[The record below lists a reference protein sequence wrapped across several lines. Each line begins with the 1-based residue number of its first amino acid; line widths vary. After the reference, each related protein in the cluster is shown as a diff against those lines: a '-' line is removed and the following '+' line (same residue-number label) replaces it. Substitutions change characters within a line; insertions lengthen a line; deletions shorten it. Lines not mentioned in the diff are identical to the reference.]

1 MSTHPLKI
9 RILLADDH
17 TVVRRGI
24 RMVLESAPDLE
35 VVAEAADGIE
45 AVQRALRE
53 DIDLA
58 ILDVAMPRR
67 TGLQAALEL
76 SKQRPDLKILM
87 LSMHEVE
94 QYFFEALKAGASGY
108 VLKTAAGRDLVEAC
122 RAAMRGEPFLYPP
135 AVRGIMRDYLERA
148 ADGDALREEPLTA
161 RELEVLKLVAEAHT
175 SEQIAELLIDQPAD
189 GRAPPREP
197 HGQARHARPR
207 AAHPLRDPPR
217 AGGAVSVLVWV
228 LVGSRCGTSPC
239 CCPTASTA
247 ASSAP
252 SCTPSPARSSPAGR
266 CPSRACRPTTRR
278 DQAGAVAAPGR
289 ARRARRRLLDRLAR
303 GGWGVAPMGARTRQT

>member
-24 RMVLESAPDLE
+24 RMVLESAPDLD
-35 VVAEAADGIE
+35 VVAEASDGIE

-94 QYFFEALKAGASGY
+94 QYFFEELKAGASGY

-122 RAAMRGEPFLYPP
+122 RAPS
-135 AVRGIMRDYLERA
+135 
-148 ADGDALREEPLTA
+148 
-161 RELEVLKLVAEAHT
+161 EA
-175 SEQIAELLIDQPAD
+175 SRSSI
-189 GRAPPREP
+189 PR
-197 HGQARHARPR
+197 QC
-207 AAHPLRDPPR
+207 
-217 AGGAVSVLVWV
+217 S
-228 LVGSRCGTSPC
+228 GSCAT
-239 CCPTASTA
+239 T
-247 ASSAP
+247 SSAP
-252 SCTPSPARSSPAGR
+252 PTATRCARSR
-266 CPSRACRPTTRR
+266 
-278 DQAGAVAAPGR
+278 
-289 ARRARRRLLDRLAR
+289 
-303 GGWGVAPMGARTRQT
+303 

>member
-1 MSTHPLKI
+1 MTTPLKI

-35 VVAEAADGIE
+35 VVAEASDGIE

-76 SKQRPDLKILM
+76 SQRRPELKLLM

-108 VLKTAAGRDLVEAC
+108 VLKTVAGRDLVEAC

-148 ADGDALREEPLTA
+148 ADGDGLREEPLTA

-175 SEQIAELLIDQPAD
+175 SEQIAALLTIS
-189 GRAPPREP
+189 PRTVERHRENLMGKLGMRDRVQLTRYAIRRGLVEP
-197 HGQARHARPR
+197 
-207 AAHPLRDPPR
+207 
-217 AGGAVSVLVWV
+217 
-228 LVGSRCGTSPC
+228 
-239 CCPTASTA
+239 
-247 ASSAP
+247 
-252 SCTPSPARSSPAGR
+252 
-266 CPSRACRPTTRR
+266 
-278 DQAGAVAAPGR
+278 
-289 ARRARRRLLDRLAR
+289 
-303 GGWGVAPMGARTRQT
+303 